1 MEEKLGFYD
10 KSVKKDTSEGKMGH
24 EEAQRRKLDLL
35 TQDKEYLTKENIQ
48 LIEKNRRLEDRLDR
62 L

>member
-1 MEEKLGFYD
+1 M
-10 KSVKKDTSEGKMGH
+10 
-24 EEAQRRKLDLL
+24 DLL

-48 LIEKNRRLEDRLDR
+48 LLEKNKRVEDRLDR